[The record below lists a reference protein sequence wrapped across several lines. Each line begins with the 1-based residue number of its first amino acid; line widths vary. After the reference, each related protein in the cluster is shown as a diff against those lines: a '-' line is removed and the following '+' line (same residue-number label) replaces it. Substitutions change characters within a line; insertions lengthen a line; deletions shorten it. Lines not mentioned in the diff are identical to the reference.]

1 MYARCN
7 CEERRC
13 HYKEHGLLDVG
24 KFIMSYFWFGLTT
37 EAFAYSLCIKT
48 LPQSKHKKPF
58 SDNVILR
65 RR

>member
-24 KFIMSYFWFGLTT
+24 KFVMSYYWFGLTT
-37 EAFAYSLCIKT
+37 EAFAYSLCIK
-48 LPQSKHKKPF
+48 PYHKVNIRNPF
-58 SDNVILR
+58 PYKTIWIGR
-65 RR
+65 